1 MDATAL
7 DTLPDD
13 IGALRAALTA
23 ALARAEDEAARAAR
37 VEAELAVAKA
47 KASDDAALIAHQDLT
62 IRKLQRALHGQ
73 SSERSARLHDQM
85 ELTFEEL
92 ESTATEDEITA
103 EQAAARTTEVAPYVR
118 KRPARQPF
126 PEHLPRE
133 RMVEPAPT
141 ACHCC
146 GGNRLRKLGEDIS
159 ETLEVV
165 PRQWKVIQH
174 VREKFTCRDCEA
186 ISQAP
191 APFHVTPRGWA
202 GPGLLAMIL
211 FEKFGQH
218 QPLNRQAERYAR
230 EGVPLSLSTLA
241 DAVGSSCAALDPVL
255 RLVEAHVM
263 AAERLHGDDTTVP
276 VLAKGK
282 TDTGRLWTYVRDDR
296 PFGGADPPAAVF
308 YYSRNRRGEH
318 PAAHLASWSGILQA
332 DAYGG
337 YGDLYVTNRQP
348 APILEASCW
357 AHSRRKVFELADI
370 EAAARRKA
378 RGEKPNLVYPLALG
392 ALQRIDALFDIEREI
407 NGLSPDHRRA
417 VRQARSAPLVTELES
432 WMIETRDKLSRGHDL
447 AKAFNY
453 MLRRWPSFTRFLNDG
468 RICLTNN
475 AAERALR
482 GIALGRK
489 SWLFCGS
496 DRGGERA
503 AILYSLIVSAKM
515 NDVDPQA
522 WLADVLARVAAHP
535 AQRIDDLLPW
545 NWRPA
550 SSTIADDASQAA

>member
-1 MDATAL
+1 
-7 DTLPDD
+7 
-13 IGALRAALTA
+13 
-23 ALARAEDEAARAAR
+23 
-37 VEAELAVAKA
+37 
-47 KASDDAALIAHQDLT
+47 
-62 IRKLQRALHGQ
+62 
-73 SSERSARLHDQM
+73 
-85 ELTFEEL
+85 
-92 ESTATEDEITA
+92 
-103 EQAAARTTEVAPYVR
+103 
-118 KRPARQPF
+118 
-126 PEHLPRE
+126 
-133 RMVEPAPT
+133 
-141 ACHCC
+141 
-146 GGNRLRKLGEDIS
+146 
-159 ETLEVV
+159 
-165 PRQWKVIQH
+165 
-174 VREKFTCRDCEA
+174 
-186 ISQAP
+186 
-191 APFHVTPRGWA
+191 
-202 GPGLLAMIL
+202 
-211 FEKFGQH
+211 
-218 QPLNRQAERYAR
+218 LNRQAERYAR

-241 DAVGSSCAALDPVL
+241 DQVGAGVTALMPL
-255 RLVEAHVM
+255 FKRLEAHVL
-263 AAERLHGDDTTVP
+263 AAARLHGDDTTVP

-348 APILEASCW
+348 APILETSCW

-392 ALQRIDALFDIEREI
+392 ALQRIDALFGIEREI

-522 WLADVLARVAAHP
+522 WLADVLARIAAHP

-550 SSTIADDASQAA
+550 SSTIAADASQAASSRRENNS

>member
-1 MDATAL
+1 MVATAL
-7 DTLPDD
+7 DAVPDD

-23 ALARAEDEAARAAR
+23 ALARAEDEAVRAAL
-37 VEAELAVAKA
+37 VEAELAVARA

-92 ESTATEDEITA
+92 ESTATEDEIAA

-133 RMVEPAPT
+133 RVVEPAPT

-146 GGNRLRKLGEDIS
+146 GGHRLRKLGEDIT

-191 APFHVTPRGWA
+191 APFHATPRGWA

-241 DAVGSSCAALDPVL
+241 DQVGAGAAALMPLVK
-255 RLVEAHVM
+255 RLEAHVL
-263 AAERLHGDDTTVP
+263 AASRLHGDDTTVP

-308 YYSRNRRGEH
+308 YYSRDRRGEH
-318 PAAHLASWSGILQA
+318 PAAHLAGWSGILQA
-332 DAYGG
+332 DAFGG
-337 YGDLYVTNRQP
+337 YGDLYATGRQP
-348 APILEASCW
+348 APVLEASCW

-370 EAAARRKA
+370 EAAARKKA
-378 RGEKPNLVYPLALG
+378 RGEKPNLVYPLAVE
-392 ALQRIDALFDIEREI
+392 AVKRIDALFDIEREI
-407 NGLSPDHRRA
+407 NGLSPAQRHA
-417 VRQARSAPLVTELES
+417 VRQERSVPLVTELER
-432 WMIETRDKLSRGHDL
+432 WMIETRDKLSSGHDL
-447 AKAFNY
+447 TKAFNY
-453 MLRRWPSFTRFLNDG
+453 MLRRWSSFTRFLDDG
-468 RICLTNN
+468 RICLSNN

-496 DRGGERA
+496 DRGGQRA

-515 NDVDPQA
+515 NDIDPQV
-522 WLADVLARVAAHP
+522 WLAHVLARLPAYPAH
-535 AQRIDDLLPW
+535 RIDDLLPW
-545 NWRPA
+545 NWRSAKLRAQPA
-550 SSTIADDASQAA
+550 AA

>member
-1 MDATAL
+1 MVATAQ
-7 DTLPDD
+7 DAVPDD

-23 ALARAEDEAARAAR
+23 ALARAEDEAARAAL
-37 VEAELAVAKA
+37 VEAELAVARA

-92 ESTATEDEITA
+92 ESTATEDEIAA

-133 RMVEPAPT
+133 RVVEPAPT

-146 GGNRLRKLGEDIS
+146 GGHRLRKLAEDIT

-191 APFHVTPRGWA
+191 APFHATPRGWA

-241 DAVGSSCAALDPVL
+241 DQVGAGAAVLMPL
-255 RLVEAHVM
+255 FKRLEAHVL
-263 AAERLHGDDTTVP
+263 AASRLHGDDTTVP

-308 YYSRNRRGEH
+308 YYSRDRRGEH
-318 PAAHLASWSGILQA
+318 PAAHLAGWSGILQA
-332 DAYGG
+332 DAFGG
-337 YGDLYVTNRQP
+337 YGDLYATGRQP
-348 APILEASCW
+348 APVLEASCW

-370 EAAARRKA
+370 EAAARKKA
-378 RGEKPNLVYPLALG
+378 RGDKPNLVYPLAVE
-392 ALQRIDALFDIEREI
+392 AVKRIDALFDIERAI
-407 NGLSPDHRRA
+407 NGLSPEQRLA
-417 VRQARSAPLVTELES
+417 VRQERSAPLVSELER

-447 AKAFNY
+447 SKAFNY
-453 MLRRWPSFTRFLNDG
+453 MLRRWSSFTRFLDDG
-468 RICLTNN
+468 RICLSNN

-496 DRGGERA
+496 DRGGQRA
-503 AILYSLIVSAKM
+503 ALLYSLIVSAKM
-515 NDVDPQA
+515 NDIDPQA
-522 WLADVLARVAAHP
+522 WLADVFARLPAYPAH
-535 AQRIDDLLPW
+535 RIDDLLPW
-545 NWRPA
+545 NWISAKLRTQPA
-550 SSTIADDASQAA
+550 AA

>member
-1 MDATAL
+1 MVATAQ
-7 DTLPDD
+7 DAVPDD
-13 IGALRAALTA
+13 IGALRA
-23 ALARAEDEAARAAR
+23 ALARAEDEAARAAL
-37 VEAELAVAKA
+37 VEAELAVARA
-47 KASDDAALIAHQDLT
+47 KASGDAALIAHQDLT

-92 ESTATEDEITA
+92 ESTATEDEIAA

-133 RMVEPAPT
+133 RVVEPAPS

-146 GGNRLRKLGEDIS
+146 GGHRLRKLGEDIT

-174 VREKFTCRDCEA
+174 VREKFTCRDCET

-191 APFHVTPRGWA
+191 APFHATPRGWA

-218 QPLNRQAERYAR
+218 HPLNRQAERYAR

-241 DAVGSSCAALDPVL
+241 DQVGAGAAALMPL
-255 RLVEAHVM
+255 FKRLEAHVL
-263 AAERLHGDDTTVP
+263 AASRLHGDDTTVP

-296 PFGGADPPAAVF
+296 PFGGADPPAVVF
-308 YYSRNRRGEH
+308 YYSRDRRGEH
-318 PAAHLASWSGILQA
+318 PAAHLAGWSGILQA

-337 YGDLYVTNRQP
+337 YGDLYATGRQP
-348 APILEASCW
+348 APVLEASCW

-370 EAAARRKA
+370 EAAARKKA
-378 RGEKPNLVYPLALG
+378 RGEKPNLVYPLAVE
-392 ALQRIDALFDIEREI
+392 AVKRIDALFDVEREI
-407 NGLSPDHRRA
+407 NGLSPGQCHA
-417 VRQARSAPLVTELES
+417 VRQERSLPLVTELES

-447 AKAFNY
+447 IKAFNY
-453 MLRRWPSFTRFLNDG
+453 ILPRWSSFTRFLDDG
-468 RICLTNN
+468 RICLSNN

-496 DRGGERA
+496 DRGGQRA
-503 AILYSLIVSAKM
+503 AVLYSMIVSAKM
-515 NDVDPQA
+515 NDIDPQA
-522 WLADVLARVAAHP
+522 WLADVLARINDYP
-535 AQRIDDLLPW
+535 ELKLDELLPW
-545 NWRPA
+545 NWRPFVNQTKLVA
-550 SSTIADDASQAA
+550 

>member
-1 MDATAL
+1 MVATAQ
-7 DTLPDD
+7 DAVPDD

-23 ALARAEDEAARAAR
+23 ALARAEDEAARAAL
-37 VEAELAVAKA
+37 VEAELAVARA

-92 ESTATEDEITA
+92 ESTAAEDEIAA

-133 RMVEPAPT
+133 RVVEPAPT

-146 GGNRLRKLGEDIS
+146 SGHRLRKLGEDI

-174 VREKFTCRDCEA
+174 VREKFTCRDCET

-191 APFHVTPRGWA
+191 APFHATPRGWA

-218 QPLNRQAERYAR
+218 QPLNRQAERYAC

-241 DAVGSSCAALDPVL
+241 DQVGAGAAALMPL
-255 RLVEAHVM
+255 FKRLEAHVL
-263 AAERLHGDDTTVP
+263 AASRLHGDDTTVP

-308 YYSRNRRGEH
+308 YYSRDRRGEH
-318 PAAHLASWSGILQA
+318 PAAHLAGWSGILQA
-332 DAYGG
+332 DAFGG
-337 YGDLYVTNRQP
+337 YGDLYATGRQP
-348 APILEASCW
+348 APVLEASCW

-370 EAAARRKA
+370 EAAARKKA
-378 RGEKPNLVYPLALG
+378 RGEKPNLVYPLAVE
-392 ALQRIDALFDIEREI
+392 AVKRIATLFDIEREI
-407 NGLSPDHRRA
+407 NGLSSAQRHA
-417 VRQARSAPLVTELES
+417 VRQERSVPLVTELER
-432 WMIETRDKLSRGHDL
+432 WMIETRDKLSSGHDL
-447 AKAFNY
+447 TKAFNY
-453 MLRRWPSFTRFLNDG
+453 MLRRWSSFTRFLDDG
-468 RICLTNN
+468 RICLSNN

-496 DRGGERA
+496 DRGGQRA

-515 NDVDPQA
+515 NDIDPQV
-522 WLADVLARVAAHP
+522 WLAHVLARLPAYPAH
-535 AQRIDDLLPW
+535 RIDDLLPW

-550 SSTIADDASQAA
+550 KLRAQPAAA

>member
-1 MDATAL
+1 MVATAL
-7 DTLPDD
+7 DAVPDD

-23 ALARAEDEAARAAR
+23 ALARAEDEATRAVR
-37 VEAELAVAKA
+37 VEAELAVARA

-73 SSERSARLHDQM
+73 RSERSARLHDQM

-92 ESTATEDEITA
+92 ESTATEDEIAA

-133 RMVEPAPT
+133 RVVEPAPT

-146 GGNRLRKLGEDIS
+146 GGHRLRKLGEDIT

-186 ISQAP
+186 ISQPP
-191 APFHVTPRGWA
+191 APFHATPRGWA
-202 GPGLLAMIL
+202 GPSLLAMIL

-241 DAVGSSCAALDPVL
+241 DQVGASAAALMPL
-255 RLVEAHVM
+255 FKRLEAHVL
-263 AAERLHGDDTTVP
+263 AASRLHGDDTTVP

-308 YYSRNRRGEH
+308 YYSRDRRGEH
-318 PAAHLASWSGILQA
+318 PAAHLAGWSGILQA
-332 DAYGG
+332 DAFGG
-337 YGDLYVTNRQP
+337 YGDLYATGRQP
-348 APILEASCW
+348 APVLEASCW

-370 EAAARRKA
+370 EAAARKKA
-378 RGEKPNLVYPLALG
+378 RDEKPNLVYPLAVE
-392 ALQRIDALFDIEREI
+392 AVKRIDALFDIEREI
-407 NGLSPDHRRA
+407 NGLSPAKRHA
-417 VRQARSAPLVTELES
+417 VRQERSVPLVTELER

-447 AKAFNY
+447 SKAFNY
-453 MLRRWPSFTRFLNDG
+453 MLRRWSSFTRFLDDG
-468 RICLTNN
+468 RICLSNN

-496 DRGGERA
+496 DRGGQRA

-515 NDVDPQA
+515 NDIDPQV
-522 WLADVLARVAAHP
+522 WLAHVLARLPTYPAH
-535 AQRIDDLLPW
+535 RIDDLLPW
-545 NWRPA
+545 NWRSAELRSQPA
-550 SSTIADDASQAA
+550 AA

>member
-1 MDATAL
+1 MVATAL
-7 DTLPDD
+7 DAVPDD

-23 ALARAEDEAARAAR
+23 ALARAEDEATRAVR
-37 VEAELAVAKA
+37 VEAELAVARA

-73 SSERSARLHDQM
+73 HSERSARLHDQM

-92 ESTATEDEITA
+92 ESTATEDEIAA

-133 RMVEPAPT
+133 RVVEPAPT

-146 GGNRLRKLGEDIS
+146 GGHRLRKLGEDIT

-186 ISQAP
+186 ISQPP
-191 APFHVTPRGWA
+191 APFHATPRGWA
-202 GPGLLAMIL
+202 GPSLLAMIL

-241 DAVGSSCAALDPVL
+241 DQVGASAAALMPL
-255 RLVEAHVM
+255 FKRLEAHVL
-263 AAERLHGDDTTVP
+263 AASRLHGDDTTVP

-308 YYSRNRRGEH
+308 YYSRDRRGEH
-318 PAAHLASWSGILQA
+318 PAAHLAGWSGILQA
-332 DAYGG
+332 DAFGG
-337 YGDLYVTNRQP
+337 YGDLYATGRQP
-348 APILEASCW
+348 APVLEASCW

-370 EAAARRKA
+370 EAAARKKA
-378 RGEKPNLVYPLALG
+378 RDEKPNLVYPLAVE
-392 ALQRIDALFDIEREI
+392 AVKRIDALFDIEREI
-407 NGLSPDHRRA
+407 NGLSPAKRHA
-417 VRQARSAPLVTELES
+417 VRQERSVPLVTELER

-447 AKAFNY
+447 SKAFNY
-453 MLRRWPSFTRFLNDG
+453 MLRRWSSFTRFLDDG
-468 RICLTNN
+468 RICLSNN

-496 DRGGERA
+496 DRGGQRA

-515 NDVDPQA
+515 NDIDPQV
-522 WLADVLARVAAHP
+522 WLAHVLARLPTYPAH
-535 AQRIDDLLPW
+535 RIDDLLPW
-545 NWRPA
+545 NWRSAELRSQPA
-550 SSTIADDASQAA
+550 AA